1 MRRTTQ
7 VLFIVAMAAAGARLY
22 AQQVAK
28 APATKPA
35 AKSPAT
41 GAKKVFQPNIY
52 LGQSTV
58 NGGPIQKD
66 KFNLLLKQ
74 GLTAKDSAGLNY
86 KVIGFD
92 FVYAERRLY
101 ENENADLVMLTDM
114 SSESCHGNTLNK
126 DMIENSENFIGI
138 YDRVKPGDTVYFDR
152 VKVVK
157 CPTANTCLPD
167 STAILGKGM
176 RFVIVK

>member
-1 MRRTTQ
+1 M
-7 VLFIVAMAAAGARLY
+7 LAMATVATGLY
-22 AQQVAK
+22 AQQAAKTHGAK
-28 APATKPA
+28 AGTTAV
-35 AKSPAT
+35 
-41 GAKKVFQPNIY
+41 KKAIQPNIY

-58 NGGPIQKD
+58 NGGQIQKD

-74 GLTAKDSAGLNY
+74 GLTSKDSAGLNY

-101 ENENADLVMLTDM
+101 ETENADLVMLTDM

-126 DMIENSENFIGI
+126 DMTENSENFIGI

-157 CPTANTCLPD
+157 CPTPATCLPD
-167 STAILGKGM
+167 STAIIGKGM